1 MSLFIESQTFC
12 WPYFKNV
19 DNEQCSN
26 WDVFLLI
33 IWEFIMAKAKVDP
46 DTGYTPAQQQKRWN
60 AVFNQVQKEMD
71 TTTKTKRKMSVRQPK
86 SDNQLKGQ
94 AIDMFKAGKSVKDV
108 STELN
113 ITYANAYYY
122 SRFAK

>member
-1 MSLFIESQTFC
+1 
-12 WPYFKNV
+12 
-19 DNEQCSN
+19 
-26 WDVFLLI
+26 
-33 IWEFIMAKAKVDP
+33 MAKAKVDP

-60 AVFNQVQKEMD
+60 AVFNQVQKEMEVSP
-71 TTTKTKRKMSVRQPK
+71 KAKRKVGVRQPK

-94 AIDMFKAGKSVKDV
+94 AIEMFKAGKSVKDV
-108 STELN
+108 STDLN

>member
-1 MSLFIESQTFC
+1 
-12 WPYFKNV
+12 
-19 DNEQCSN
+19 
-26 WDVFLLI
+26 
-33 IWEFIMAKAKVDP
+33 MAKAKVDP

-60 AVFNQVQKEMD
+60 AVFNQVQKEID
-71 TTTKTKRKMSVRQPK
+71 SPNAKRKVGVRQPK

-94 AIDMFKAGKSVKDV
+94 AIEMFKAGKSAKDV
-108 STELN
+108 SAELN

>member
-1 MSLFIESQTFC
+1 M
-12 WPYFKNV
+12 P
-19 DNEQCSN
+19 
-26 WDVFLLI
+26 
-33 IWEFIMAKAKVDP
+33 KAKVDP

-71 TTTKTKRKMSVRQPK
+71 TTTKAKRKTSVRQPK

-94 AIDMFKAGKSVKDV
+94 AIELFKSGKSTKEV
-108 STELN
+108 SAELN
-113 ITYANAYYY
+113 ITFANAYYY

>member
-1 MSLFIESQTFC
+1 
-12 WPYFKNV
+12 
-19 DNEQCSN
+19 
-26 WDVFLLI
+26 
-33 IWEFIMAKAKVDP
+33 MAKAKVDP

-71 TTTKTKRKMSVRQPK
+71 TTTKAKRKVSVRQPK

-108 STELN
+108 STDLS

>member
-1 MSLFIESQTFC
+1 
-12 WPYFKNV
+12 
-19 DNEQCSN
+19 
-26 WDVFLLI
+26 
-33 IWEFIMAKAKVDP
+33 MAKAKVDP

-60 AVFNQVQKEMD
+60 AVFNQVQKEMEVSP
-71 TTTKTKRKMSVRQPK
+71 KAKRKVGVRQPK

-94 AIDMFKAGKSVKDV
+94 AIEMFKAGKSVKDV
-108 STELN
+108 STDLS

>member
-1 MSLFIESQTFC
+1 M
-12 WPYFKNV
+12 P
-19 DNEQCSN
+19 
-26 WDVFLLI
+26 
-33 IWEFIMAKAKVDP
+33 KAKVDP

-71 TTTKTKRKMSVRQPK
+71 TTTKVKRKTSVRQPK

-94 AIDMFKAGKSVKDV
+94 AIELFKSGKSTKEV
-108 STELN
+108 SAELN
-113 ITYANAYYY
+113 ITFANAYYY

>member
-1 MSLFIESQTFC
+1 M
-12 WPYFKNV
+12 P
-19 DNEQCSN
+19 
-26 WDVFLLI
+26 
-33 IWEFIMAKAKVDP
+33 KAKVDP

-71 TTTKTKRKMSVRQPK
+71 TTTKAKRKTSVRQPK

-94 AIDMFKAGKSVKDV
+94 AIELFKAGKSTKEV
-108 STELN
+108 SAELN
-113 ITYANAYYY
+113 ITFANAYYY

>member
-1 MSLFIESQTFC
+1 
-12 WPYFKNV
+12 
-19 DNEQCSN
+19 
-26 WDVFLLI
+26 
-33 IWEFIMAKAKVDP
+33 MAKAKVDP

-60 AVFNQVQKEMD
+60 EVFNKVQKEIEVSP
-71 TTTKTKRKMSVRQPK
+71 TAKRKVAVRQPK

-94 AIDMFKAGKSVKDV
+94 AIDMFKSGKSVKDV